1 MLEAKGNVGHRVI
14 AWGAVNEV
22 PHRIVR
28 LLRRLVRLL
37 RVDAEFVGGL
47 LPCHNRKKEEL
58 DESIEDWGADVTTL
72 TNNLETTIEEKNKIV
87 SDYDV
92 KIDTLNLKI
101 SDLTNEILKLEKD
114 LEKKTDD
121 KYKKFWE
128 DEIESHDKTKE
139 EINVLKETINQLK
152 GNTNNG
158 DDIYGSDEKG
168 WWSGGSNLM
177 GKK

>member
-1 MLEAKGNVGHRVI
+1 MQVEINKELVEVKNSLFDELEK
-14 AWGAVNEV
+14 
-22 PHRIVR
+22 
-28 LLRRLVRLL
+28 
-37 RVDAEFVGGL
+37 
-47 LPCHNRKKEEL
+47 KKEEL

-72 TNNLETTIEEKNKIV
+72 TNNLESTIEEKNKIV

-92 KIDTLNLKI
+92 KIDTLNRKI
-101 SDLTNEILKLEKD
+101 SDLTNEVSQLEKD

-152 GNTNNG
+152 GNTIKD